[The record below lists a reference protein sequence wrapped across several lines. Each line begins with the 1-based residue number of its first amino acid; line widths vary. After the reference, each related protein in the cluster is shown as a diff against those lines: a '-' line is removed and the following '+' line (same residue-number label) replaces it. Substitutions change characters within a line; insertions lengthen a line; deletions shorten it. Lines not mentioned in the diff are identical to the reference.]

1 MTKGLDFATA
11 HNPRTFL
18 FTEKKESPVKAY
30 HHLQKTLLF
39 VFEYLPPTS
48 YTHK

>member
-18 FTEKKESPVKAY
+18 FTEKSFLKGLITTY
-30 HHLQKTLLF
+30 RRLF
-39 VFEYLPPTS
+39 VCL
-48 YTHK
+48 